1 MLHTVVAGIS
11 AISSMLA
18 QPPAAGAFVEGQVL
32 EQSKTADGLAWSYSL
47 ESNGSHYT
55 ATSKQPVTVTKGIAV
70 HFATKGK
77 DLYVIDR
84 GGVVRRMAW
93 MESPARAAKSK

>member
-1 MLHTVVAGIS
+1 MAVPSEALRWIAGQIAGFKGVV
-11 AISSMLA
+11 
-18 QPPAAGAFVEGQVL
+18 
-32 EQSKTADGLAWSYSL
+32 
-47 ESNGSHYT
+47 
-55 ATSKQPVTVTKGIAV
+55 VTVTKGIAV

-77 DLYVIDR
+77 DLYLIDR